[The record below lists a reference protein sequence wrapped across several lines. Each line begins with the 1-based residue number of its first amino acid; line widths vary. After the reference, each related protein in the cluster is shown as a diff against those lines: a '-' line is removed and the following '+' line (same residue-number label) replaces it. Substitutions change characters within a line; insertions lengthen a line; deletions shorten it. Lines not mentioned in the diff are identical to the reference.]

1 MSIGGIMIKKIFLT
15 LLAFVFVLSTVSV
28 GLAVERGNKRKGK
41 YTYRK
46 VYKACFERGE
56 VDSKTPPISPA
67 DKTQAEWNTIFESK
81 DFKQFGCEE
90 EWKTLTEKD
99 VSDIYTYMHDH
110 AFDSPTPAKCK

>member
-1 MSIGGIMIKKIFLT
+1 MIKKIFLT
-15 LLAFVFVLSTVSV
+15 LMAFVFVLSTVSA

-90 EWKTLTEKD
+90 EWNTLTEKD